1 MRRLKQLLILCGGL
15 FSLIGHA
22 KELPLETCDVLVV
35 GGGSAGI
42 CAAVQ
47 SARAGAKTVLVEMAH
62 AVGGA
67 TTTGGVNFPGLFHAW
82 GRQVIDGIGWS
93 LVTNTVALAG
103 GRLPDFTQPTGRNH
117 PKHQVIVNIPLFV
130 ALSEEALLQSGVTIH
145 YHEAPLRVT
154 ASAGG
159 WQVQTAVMGDTRMIQ
174 CKQLVDCTG
183 NGAVVDLAGCER
195 QRGEERQPGSFCYQ
209 LKLNTDLAKIDR
221 KDLERRFN
229 DAVAS
234 GRVERAD
241 ARWGIYHHLQVG
253 GNVGN
258 YVMGADN
265 STGDL
270 RTETNLRGRASMLRL
285 YRFLKS
291 VPGLE
296 KVSLETM
303 APEVGI
309 RETYRIVGE
318 YAFTRDDYC
327 SGRVWEDSL
336 CYAFYPIDLHDAK
349 SGIAPAHLKEGI
361 VATVPLRALIP
372 KGSSR
377 LIVAGRCVSSDRL
390 ANSALRVQAS
400 CMAMGQVAGA
410 VAAVAA
416 KEDVTPLKVSLP
428 AVRAVLRQHGA
439 IIP

>member
-1 MRRLKQLLILCGGL
+1 M
-15 FSLIGHA
+15 
-22 KELPLETCDVLVV
+22 
-35 GGGSAGI
+35 
-42 CAAVQ
+42 
-47 SARAGAKTVLVEMAH
+47 
-62 AVGGA
+62 
-67 TTTGGVNFPGLFHAW
+67 
-82 GRQVIDGIGWS
+82 
-93 LVTNTVALAG
+93 
-103 GRLPDFTQPTGRNH
+103 
-117 PKHQVIVNIPLFV
+117 
-130 ALSEEALLQSGVTIH
+130 
-145 YHEAPLRVT
+145 
-154 ASAGG
+154 
-159 WQVQTAVMGDTRMIQ
+159 QTAVMGDTRMIQ

-349 SGIAPAHLKEGI
+349 SGVAPAHLKEGI